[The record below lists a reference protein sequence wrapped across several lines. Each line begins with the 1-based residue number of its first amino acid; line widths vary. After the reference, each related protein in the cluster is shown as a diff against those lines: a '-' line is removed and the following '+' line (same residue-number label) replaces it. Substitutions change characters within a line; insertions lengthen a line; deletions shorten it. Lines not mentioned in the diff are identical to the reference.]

1 MLVIRS
7 GLGDNEPPASI
18 AYTPGPFREGYVMP
32 APGTIPPSSPAPKKR
47 KAAASSRPASQ
58 VIANAP
64 PDTSTIA
71 ERLKEIPMVVWILL
85 GLGALAGVWW
95 YTGKGRKGRRR
106 RGGRPFAR
114 ARGRRRG

>member
-1 MLVIRS
+1 MLVVRS
-7 GLGDNEPPASI
+7 NLGENEPPASI
-18 AYTPGPFREGYVMP
+18 AYTPGPYRDGYAMP
-32 APGTIPPSSPAPKKR
+32 APGTIPQSSPAPKKR
-47 KAAASSRPASQ
+47 KASSSRPASQ

-71 ERLKEIPMVVWILL
+71 ERLKEIPTVVWILL